1 MMRKI
6 IVHGGP
12 AHLDDYM
19 AASLA
24 WAHAIWKG
32 DLSGFDDDT
41 FKGVERRDPTPEELA
56 DAETWVLD
64 VGGVIDPELHNFDHH
79 QLPRGSKDCA
89 MTLLADFLG
98 VRSIIGK
105 LFPWFEVRGELDAC
119 GPFATA
125 KGMGLEWANVS
136 KFMGPFED
144 LVLDEFRQD
153 PKRVVRSLAQKVL
166 RALVAYDRVGPL
178 VKSGLTGQGI
188 YVVDFTAADP
198 GDVRLV
204 EAAFTKDNGVSI
216 FHDDRGNGLT
226 LLRMCDDPMIDF
238 SRCEGDK
245 DVMFA
250 HKGGFI
256 CKTASKDIEAAMRL
270 IAKAVKA

>member
-6 IVHGGP
+6 IVHGGA

-19 AASLA
+19 AACLA
-24 WAHAIWKG
+24 WAYAVWKG
-32 DLSGFDDDT
+32 DLSSFYDDT
-41 FKGVERRDPTPEELA
+41 FKGVERRDPTPEDLA
-56 DAETWVLD
+56 DPSTWVLD
-64 VGGVIDPELHNFDHH
+64 VGGEISDERHNWDHH
-79 QLPRGSKDCA
+79 QLPRGTKSCA

-98 VRSIIGK
+98 IRSIIGK
-105 LFPWFEVRGELDAC
+105 IFQWFEVRGEVDSC

-125 KGMGLEWANVS
+125 KAMGMEWSEVS
-136 KFMGPFED
+136 KFMGPFEE
-144 LVLDEFRQD
+144 LALEEFKND
-153 PKRVVRSLAQKVL
+153 PTAAVRALAQKVL

-198 GDVRLV
+198 DDVRVV

-226 LLRMCDDPMIDF
+226 LLRMCDDPIIDF
-238 SRCEGDK
+238 SRCEGDE
-245 DVMFA
+245 DVVFA

-256 CKTASKDIEAAMRL
+256 CKTVNKNIDAAMRL